1 MAYQTL
7 LFEPGR
13 ITRITLNRPDAAN
26 GLDDALCTELADAT
40 PRPDIGEC
48 LVDGTGFL
56 VAGVSYRSADGTGT
70 WVQAVQEHDGDV
82 GVVTRDAFSTTC
94 EWRPCQVERTPAT
107 GEP

>member
-1 MAYQTL
+1 MRTFALAAL
-7 LFEPGR
+7 LAASLAACGDN
-13 ITRITLNRPDAAN
+13 LQPDPAVSS
-26 GLDDALCTELADAT
+26 CTELQAAT

-70 WVQAVQEHDGDV
+70 WVQAVQEFDGDV
-82 GVVTRDAFSTTC
+82 GVVTRDAYSTTC

-107 GEP
+107 GQP

>member
-1 MAYQTL
+1 MRTFALAAL
-7 LFEPGR
+7 L
-13 ITRITLNRPDAAN
+13 AASLAACGDN
-26 GLDDALCTELADAT
+26 LQPAAPVLSCTELADAT